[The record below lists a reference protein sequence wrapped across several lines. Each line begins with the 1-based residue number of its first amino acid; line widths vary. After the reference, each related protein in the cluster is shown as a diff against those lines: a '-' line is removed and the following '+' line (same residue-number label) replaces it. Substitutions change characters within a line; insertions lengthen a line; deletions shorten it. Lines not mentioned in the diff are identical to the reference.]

1 MMEPWAIV
9 TDTSDNNGEGH
20 FVTSTRTRDTGPR
33 DSAAPVFPP
42 GRYGRRRDPRAAR
55 RRTLPL
61 LVVLGAV
68 VGLVAAIALYQQY
81 RPAEYQ
87 GQLLSFDVRSASQ
100 AQFRLQVTRPAGQ
113 PAECSVQALAY
124 DHSAVGHTDV
134 KIPPGSSDGTTVTV
148 TASLRTSA
156 RAYTGEVQG
165 CGPATGQ

>member
-20 FVTSTRTRDTGPR
+20 FVTTTRTRDTG
-33 DSAAPVFPP
+33 AGEAPVFPP
-42 GRYGRRRDPRAAR
+42 GRYGRRRDPRRAR
-55 RRTLPL
+55 RRALPL
-61 LVVLGAV
+61 AV
-68 VGLVAAIALYQQY
+68 VGAVLGLVIAVALYQQY

-100 AQFRLQVTRPAGQ
+100 AQFRLQVTKPAGQ

-124 DHSAVGHTDV
+124 DHSAVGQTDV
-134 KIPPGSSDGTTVTV
+134 RIPPGSSDSTSVTV

-165 CGPATGQ
+165 CGPTTGK